1 MDFTVV
7 TGYDGSEC
15 SSIALHAA
23 ADEVRRAGSGTVVV
37 VHCYETPEPYAA
49 PVGLEPPPYIGV
61 WSDDQRQAVRDA
73 GGAVATEGAESVRRL
88 GIRAEAVAAE
98 GAPWRKLIEVAKER
112 SAAMIVVG
120 THGEGAFAGALLG
133 STAYRLVHHSP
144 VPVLIV
150 PLPDRC

>member
-1 MDFTVV
+1 MEFTVI

-15 SSIALHAA
+15 SSTALRAA
-23 ADEVRRAGSGTVVV
+23 ADEVRRAGRGAVVV
-37 VHCYETPEPYAA
+37 VYCYETPEPYAA

-73 GGAVATEGAESVRRL
+73 ADTVAAEGARAVRDL
-88 GIRAEAVAAE
+88 GVQAEAVAVE
-98 GAPWRKLIEVAKER
+98 GAPWRKLIEVAEER
-112 SAAMIVVG
+112 SATMIVVG

-133 STAYRLVHHSP
+133 STAHRLVHHSP
-144 VPVLIV
+144 VPVLVV